1 MDTRQRLNIVAKI
14 SLALLVFIL
23 GATVGVYQ
31 YFVRDLPSTARLEH
45 LEPSVKTQVF
55 AEDSSLVG
63 AFYEQNRMLVRLEE
77 IPDHLKDAIIAVE
90 DRKFYS
96 HWGVD
101 ALGLVRAMLANLRA
115 GRIVEGAST
124 ITQQLARNLFTMFD
138 VSMSRKIKEAIL
150 AIRIERM
157 YSKDEI
163 LEMYLN
169 QINFGSGA
177 YGVEAAA
184 REYFGKSATD
194 LTLGES
200 TLLAGLPQNPRDF
213 SPHYNLDRALQRRS
227 VVLNAMVVA
236 GRLPRALADSVAA
249 SPVKIGAAASGERF
263 AAYFLEY
270 VRQYLESRYGSD
282 RIYHDGLKVYTTLD
296 PHLQRVAEDSLEA
309 HLADI
314 EKQHRYA
321 QTKASYRAAI
331 EKDGDVPLEYIEG
344 AVIAIEPQTGYVRAM
359 VGGRSFEDS
368 KWNRAVQ
375 AKRQPGSAFKPF
387 IYIAALENGYTP
399 ADIVLDA
406 PIVLDMPNGDV
417 YKPENFTEEFEGE
430 ITARRAL
437 NESINV
443 AAVRVLLSV
452 GPPAAISYAHR
463 LGIKSP
469 LEPVYSLALGT
480 EEVSLIELTTA
491 YATLAAGGV
500 HAEPLVVKRVYDRDG
515 KLLEENSVY
524 REEALSPQTSYVI
537 TNMLESAL
545 NEGTGRGA
553 RLMGFMEPAAGK
565 TGTTNDC
572 TDAWYVGYTPELAVG
587 VWSGFDIKKTMGT
600 KMTGARV
607 SLPTWTSVMK
617 ARYRDHRGEAFA
629 EPEGIVHRVV
639 CDESGLLVTPKCKR
653 ARSEVFTEG
662 TEPKHQC
669 DRCSR
674 EYSLI
679 RTLPDADDVR
689 SIDRRLLDPGH

>member
-1 MDTRQRLNIVAKI
+1 MDTRQRLKVVAKI
-14 SLALLVFIL
+14 SLAVLIFIL
-23 GATVGVYQ
+23 GATLGVYQ
-31 YFVRDLPSTARLEH
+31 YFARDLPSTARLEN
-45 LEPSVKTQVF
+45 LEPSLKTQVF
-55 AEDSSLVG
+55 ADDSSLVG
-63 AFYEQNRMLVRLEE
+63 AFYEQNRALVPLDE
-77 IPDHLKDAIIAVE
+77 IPTPLKDAIIAVE

-101 ALGLVRAMLANLRA
+101 ALGLLRAMLANLRA

-150 AIRIERM
+150 AIKIERM

-184 REYFGKSATD
+184 REYFGKSATQ

-200 TLLAGLPQNPRDF
+200 ALLAGLPQNPRNF
-213 SPHYNLDRALQRRS
+213 SPHYNLDRALQRRA

-236 GRLPRALADSVAA
+236 GKLPRAVADSVAA
-249 SPVKIGAAASGERF
+249 SPVKVGAAATGERF
-263 AAYFLEY
+263 AAYFLEQ
-270 VRQYLESRYGSD
+270 VRQYLESRYGAD
-282 RIYHDGLKVYTTLD
+282 RVYHDGLKVYTTLD
-296 PHLQRVAEDSLEA
+296 PYLQRIAEDSLEA
-309 HLADI
+309 HLAQT
-314 EKQHRYA
+314 EKEHRYP
-321 QTKASYRAAI
+321 QTKEGYQEAI
-331 EKDGDVPLEYIEG
+331 EKGQDVTLEYIEG
-344 AVIAIEPQTGYVRAM
+344 AAIAIEPQTGYVRVM
-359 VGGRSFEDS
+359 VGGRSFKDS

-399 ADIVLDA
+399 ADIILDA

-417 YKPENFTEEFEGE
+417 YKPQNFTEKFEGE

-452 GPPAAISYAHR
+452 GPPAAINYAHR

-491 YATLAAGGV
+491 YAALAAGGV
-500 HAEPLVVKRVYDRDG
+500 HAEPLLVKRVYDRDG

-524 REEALSPQTSYVI
+524 REEVLSPQTSYMI

-545 NEGTGRGA
+545 NEGTGQGT

-587 VWSGFDIKKTMGT
+587 VWSGFDIKRTMGN

-617 ARYRDHRGEAFA
+617 AQYRDHHGEEFV
-629 EPEGIVHRVV
+629 EPLGIVHRVI
-639 CDESGLLVTPKCKR
+639 CEETGLLVTPRCKKGR
-653 ARSEVFTEG
+653 REVFVDG
-662 TEPKHQC
+662 TEPKRQC
-669 DRCSR
+669 DRCGR
-674 EYSLI
+674 EY
-679 RTLPDADDVR
+679 
-689 SIDRRLLDPGH
+689 

>member
-1 MDTRQRLNIVAKI
+1 
-14 SLALLVFIL
+14 
-23 GATVGVYQ
+23 VYK
-31 YFVRDLPSTARLEH
+31 YFARDLPSAARLEN
-45 LEPSVKTQVF
+45 LEPSLKTEVF
-55 AEDSSLVG
+55 AEDSTLIG
-63 AFYEQNRMLVRLEE
+63 AFYEQNRALVPLDE
-77 IPDHLKDAIIAVE
+77 IPASLKDAIVAVE

-101 ALGLVRAMLANLRA
+101 ALGLLRAMLANLRA

-150 AIRIERM
+150 AVKIERM

-184 REYFGKSATD
+184 REYFGKSATQ

-200 TLLAGLPQNPRDF
+200 ALLAGLPQNPRNF
-213 SPHYNLDRALQRRS
+213 SPHYNLDRALQRRA
-227 VVLNAMVVA
+227 VVLNAMVEA
-236 GRLPRALADSVAA
+236 GKLSRAVADSVAA
-249 SPVKIGAAASGERF
+249 SPVKVGAAASGEHF
-263 AAYFLEY
+263 ASYFLEE

-282 RIYHDGLKVYTTLD
+282 RVYHDGLKVYTTLD
-296 PHLQRVAEDSLEA
+296 PYLQRIAEDSLEA
-309 HLADI
+309 HLADT
-314 EKQHRYA
+314 EKEHQYS
-321 QTKASYRAAI
+321 QTKASYRAAV
-331 EKDGDVPLEYIEG
+331 EKGKDVPVDYVEG
-344 AVIAIEPQTGYVRAM
+344 AVVAIEPQTGYVRVM
-359 VGGRSFEDS
+359 VGGRSFKDS

-399 ADIVLDA
+399 ADIILDA
-406 PIVLDMPNGDV
+406 PITLDMPSGDP
-417 YKPENFTEEFEGE
+417 YKPENFSEKFEGE
-430 ITARRAL
+430 VTARHAL

-452 GPPAAISYAHR
+452 GAPAAISYAHR
-463 LGIKSP
+463 LGVKSP

-480 EEVSLIELTTA
+480 EEVSLIELTAA
-491 YATLAAGGV
+491 YAALAAGGV
-500 HAEPLVVKRVYDRDG
+500 HAEPMLVKRVYDRDG

-524 REEALSPQTSYVI
+524 REEVLSPQTSYMI

-553 RLMGFMEPAAGK
+553 RVMGFMEPAAGK
-565 TGTTNDC
+565 TGTTDDC

-587 VWSGFDIKKTMGT
+587 VWSGFDEKRTMGS
-600 KMTGARV
+600 KMTGSRV

-617 ARYRDHRGEAFA
+617 AQYRDHHGEEFA
-629 EPEGIVHRVV
+629 EPPGIVHRVI
-639 CDESGLLVTPKCKR
+639 CEETGLLITPRCEKGR
-653 ARSEVFTEG
+653 REVFIEG
-662 TEPKHQC
+662 TEPKRQC
-669 DRCSR
+669 DRCGR
-674 EYSLI
+674 N
-679 RTLPDADDVR
+679 
-689 SIDRRLLDPGH
+689 